1 MNQELTN
8 PKILLIS
15 YYFPPYNK
23 VGGRRWAKHF
33 KYLNIMG
40 IETHVLSKNFPGL
53 SSSWDKDILEYN
65 KTITRIDIS
74 EPKVP
79 YFKKKLPSTI
89 LEKMRWKLSFWKS
102 KIIHAQPITSNNISE
117 NTAPLFFE
125 AAVPIILKE
134 SINTVILSIGPYK
147 YSEVLIL
154 LKVKFPFI
162 KFVLDDRDYWNEEFE
177 KLNSTQLLAEKEFQ
191 KNVMNSVDLIL
202 TPYQEMKVKYETSFN
217 KRVYCLPH
225 CVDTDDIQNS
235 SSSAKTDTIKIIYGG
250 AFYSNIE
257 DNIILIKEIVSLLS
271 GRGKKVNVNFF
282 VSVKGYE
289 KELEHPL
296 IKRFDF
302 IDTSEYF
309 SKVQEADYVIL
320 ILPPNRVNAMS
331 SKFFELVALRKPI
344 LYFGGVGDVSEYLI
358 KYRLGYH
365 ITSEN
370 LTTSV
375 DEILSNIT
383 TQNIPD
389 KNYDVSLH
397 TFKYQTKLLVD
408 TLNQL

>member
-1 MNQELTN
+1 
-8 PKILLIS
+8 
-15 YYFPPYNK
+15 
-23 VGGRRWAKHF
+23 
-33 KYLNIMG
+33 MG
-40 IETHVLSKNFPGL
+40 TETHVLSKNFPGL

-102 KIIHAQPITSNNISE
+102 KIIHAQPITSNTISE

-154 LKVKFPFI
+154 LKAKFPFI

-177 KLNSTQLLAEKEFQ
+177 KLSSTQLLAEKEFQ

-202 TPYQEMKVKYETSFN
+202 TPYQEMKAKYETSFN

-302 IDTSEYF
+302 IDSVEYF
-309 SKVQEADYVIL
+309 SKIQQSDYVIL

-344 LYFGGVGDVSEYLI
+344 LYFGGSGDVSEYLI
-358 KYRLGYH
+358 KHRLGYH
-365 ITSEN
+365 ITPEN

-375 DEILSNIT
+375 DEILNNIS

>member
-1 MNQELTN
+1 
-8 PKILLIS
+8 
-15 YYFPPYNK
+15 
-23 VGGRRWAKHF
+23 
-33 KYLNIMG
+33 MG
-40 IETHVLSKNFPGL
+40 IETHVLSKKFLGL
-53 SSSWDKDILEYN
+53 SSSWDKDILKYEKN
-65 KTITRIDIS
+65 ITRINIP
-74 EPKVP
+74 EPRVP
-79 YFKKKLPSTI
+79 YFKKKLPKTI
-89 LEKMRWKLSFWKS
+89 LEKIRWKLSYWKFR
-102 KIIHAQPITSNNISE
+102 IMHVQPITSNNISA
-117 NTAPLFFE
+117 NTGPLFFE
-125 AAVPIILKE
+125 AAVPIILKQ

-154 LKVKFPFI
+154 LKAQFPYI
-162 KFVLDDRDYWNEEFE
+162 KIILDDRDYWNEVFE

-225 CVDTDDIQNS
+225 CFDTDDIQNS

-257 DNIILIKEIVSLLS
+257 DNIILIKEIVSQLS
-271 GRGKKVNVNFF
+271 GRGKKVDVNFF

-302 IDTSEYF
+302 IDSVEYF
-309 SKVQEADYVIL
+309 SKIQQSDYVIL

-344 LYFGGVGDVSEYLI
+344 LYFGGSGDVSEYLI

-365 ITSEN
+365 ITPEK

-375 DEILSNIT
+375 DEILNNIS

-408 TLNQL
+408 TLEEL

>member
-1 MNQELTN
+1 MH
-8 PKILLIS
+8 ILIIS
-15 YYFPPYNK
+15 YYFPPYIK

-40 IETHVLSKNFPGL
+40 IETYVLSKNFPGL
-53 SSSWDKDILEYN
+53 SSSWDKDILEYKKN
-65 KTITRIDIS
+65 ITQIDIP

-79 YFKKKLPSTI
+79 YFKKTLPNTI
-89 LEKMRWKLSFWKS
+89 LEKIRWKLSLWKS
-102 KIIHAQPITSNNISE
+102 RIIHTQSITSNNISA

-154 LKVKFPFI
+154 LKAKFPHI
-162 KFVLDDRDYWNEEFE
+162 KIILDDRDYWNEEFE
-177 KLNSTQLLAEKEFQ
+177 KLSSTQLLAEKEFQ

-202 TPYQEMKVKYETSFN
+202 TPYQEMKAKYESSFN
-217 KRVYCLPH
+217 KRVYLLPH
-225 CVDTDDIQNS
+225 CVDTDDIQKPEPS
-235 SSSAKTDTIKIIYGG
+235 TKTAPVKIIYGG

-257 DNIILIKEIVSLLS
+257 DNIILIKKIVS
-271 GRGKKVNVNFF
+271 RIADKEKEVDVNFF

-302 IDTSEYF
+302 IDSVEYF
-309 SKVQEADYVIL
+309 SKVQKADYVIL

-344 LYFGGVGDVSEYLI
+344 LYFGGTGEVSEHLI
-358 KYRLGYH
+358 KHRLGYH

-370 LTTSV
+370 LNEV
-375 DEILSNIT
+375 VEEILTNINT
-383 TQNIPD
+383 HTIPD

-408 TLNQL
+408 TLIQL

>member
-1 MNQELTN
+1 MTN
-8 PKILLIS
+8 PRILLIV

-40 IETHVLSKNFPGL
+40 VETHVLSKNFRGL
-53 SSSWDKDILEYN
+53 SSSWDKDVVEYSKN
-65 KTITRIDIS
+65 ITRIDIP

-79 YFKKKLPSTI
+79 YFKQKLPNSI
-89 LEKMRWKLSFWKS
+89 LEKIRWKLSLWKS
-102 KIIHAQPITSNNISE
+102 KIIQAQPITSNNISE

-125 AAVPIILKE
+125 AALPIILKE

-154 LKVKFPFI
+154 LKAKFPHI
-162 KFVLDDRDYWNEEFE
+162 KIIIDDRDYWNEEFE

-217 KRVYCLPH
+217 KKVYCLPH
-225 CVDTDDIQNS
+225 CVDTDDIQS
-235 SSSAKTDTIKIIYGG
+235 SSSFAKNDIIKIIYGG

-257 DNIILIKEIVSLLS
+257 NNIILIKEIVSQLS
-271 GRGKKVNVNFF
+271 DRGKKVDVNFF

-289 KELEHPL
+289 KELAHPL

-302 IDTSEYF
+302 IDSVEYF
-309 SKVQEADYVIL
+309 LKIQQSDYVVL

-344 LYFGGVGDVSEYLI
+344 LYFGGSGDVSEYLI
-358 KYRLGYH
+358 KHRLGYH
-365 ITSEN
+365 ITPEN
-370 LTTSV
+370 ITTSV
-375 DEILSNIT
+375 GEILENIN

-397 TFKYQTKLLVD
+397 TFKYQTQLLID